1 MHADEASVAFGFGGI
16 FLLMGAFFLSFVLVP
31 VFTFVG
37 LRLVMADGRE
47 QRISGAVV
55 LALQAATVAIALC
68 CYFSVV

>member
-1 MHADEASVAFGFGGI
+1 VPADEASMTFGFGGI

-37 LRLVMADGRE
+37 LRLVTADGRE

>member
-1 MHADEASVAFGFGGI
+1 
-16 FLLMGAFFLSFVLVP
+16 MGAFFLSFVLVP
-31 VFTFVG
+31 VFTLVG
-37 LRLVMADGRE
+37 LRLVTADGRE